1 MWHICAFAISVIGAH
16 NACPFK
22 FPYWSGLLS
31 TRPFDNCSSSWLH
44 DNTFWLA
51 LHIPSSKR
59 FPQVYGI
66 VCKSSLCR
74 SVCVCL
80 VQVAGSEEIQR
91 SCSFGAMQL
100 VSGWWFLEWVKQLV
114 MSTETSLVKDH
125 HDEALHEPI
134 LKHRLM
140 KRIQIPSGKL
150 T

>member
-1 MWHICAFAISVIGAH
+1 MRAPSNFPIDRVCSPHDHLIIAHHHDCMTIHFDLPFISLHPSAFRA
-16 NACPFK
+16 
-22 FPYWSGLLS
+22 
-31 TRPFDNCSSSWLH
+31 
-44 DNTFWLA
+44 
-51 LHIPSSKR
+51 
-59 FPQVYGI
+59 
-66 VCKSSLCR
+66 
-74 SVCVCL
+74 CL

-91 SCSFGAMQL
+91 SCSFGTMQL